1 MSDNQPLTPLTPEEA
16 ARILKISK
24 YTLYELIKRGQIPAQ
39 RIGRQLRI
47 DPAFL
52 NAYLQGTAILPQI
65 PNDTLNLKTSFLS
78 IEESKPDSLLEKL
91 HFSGSNEPI
100 IELLQEFLRHST
112 VPVEFIPHYTGS
124 MEGLI
129 NLYKRKSEIAGIHLW
144 DAKTEDYNLPFV
156 QYVLPTEAVTIV
168 NLVQRVQGW
177 IVPQG
182 NPYDLQAWQDI
193 VQKGLRFINRQKG
206 SGTRLRI
213 DGYLQQAGISPAMIR
228 GYELEETTHFG
239 VACAVATGKADA
251 GIGVQAAAHRLNLG
265 FIPLF
270 HERYDIVCLQE
281 TTLTAKWQ
289 HLMSILTSAP
299 FHLAINSEAGY
310 DTTLTG
316 QVLFNS

>member
-1 MSDNQPLTPLTPEEA
+1 MSDYKHLTPLTAEEA
-16 ARILKISK
+16 AQILKISK

-47 DPAFL
+47 DPTFL
-52 NAYLQGTAILPQI
+52 NSYLQGTAVLPQI
-65 PNDTLNLKTSFLS
+65 PNDTLDNKTTFMST
-78 IEESKPDSLLEKL
+78 EESKPDSQLEKL

-100 IELLQEFLRHST
+100 IELLQEFLKHSR
-112 VPVEFIPHYTGS
+112 VPFELIPHYTGS

-156 QYVLPTEAVTIV
+156 QYVLPTEAVTII

-177 IVPQG
+177 IVPPG
-182 NPYDLQAWQDI
+182 NPHDLQAWQDI

-213 DGYLQQAGISPAMIR
+213 DGYLQQAQISPATIK

-239 VACAVATGKADA
+239 VACAIATGKADA

-270 HERYDIVCLQE
+270 HERYDLVCLQE
-281 TTLTAKWQ
+281 TTLTAKWKQ
-289 HLMSILTSAP
+289 LMSILTSAP
-299 FHLAINSEAGY
+299 FRLAINSEAGY